1 MVKGRSSG
9 DGGVQMKGREEGG
22 KESNGSEHSR
32 IKSNI
37 DPVAPPVEVLTAF
50 TSCRKV

>member
-9 DGGVQMKGREEGG
+9 DGGVQIKGREEGG

-32 IKSNI
+32 IIKRLVIS
-37 DPVAPPVEVLTAF
+37 EVRSLRLYV
-50 TSCRKV
+50 SSYNQQ

>member
-9 DGGVQMKGREEGG
+9 DGGVQIKGREEGG

-32 IKSNI
+32 VIKS
-37 DPVAPPVEVLTAF
+37 EVRSLRLYV
-50 TSCRKV
+50 SSYNQQ

>member
-9 DGGVQMKGREEGG
+9 DGVQIKGREEGG

-32 IKSNI
+32 IIKRLVKSEARSLRLYVSLYNQQ
-37 DPVAPPVEVLTAF
+37 
-50 TSCRKV
+50 